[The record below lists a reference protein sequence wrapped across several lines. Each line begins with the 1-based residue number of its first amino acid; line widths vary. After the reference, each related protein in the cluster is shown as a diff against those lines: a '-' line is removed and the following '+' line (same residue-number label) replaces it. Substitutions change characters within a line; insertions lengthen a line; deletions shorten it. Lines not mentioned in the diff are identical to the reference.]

1 MKGCNNDSTQFSNRR
16 RWFHHFMMY
25 GFLLCFGATVTGTIY
40 DYIFGWIAPYDYL
53 SLPVVLG
60 TVGGVMIIIGTTGL
74 TWLKLKI
81 HDGPSWKAIFG
92 MDYAF
97 LVLLLW
103 VSFTGL
109 ILLFLRETTAMGLLL
124 IVHLGVVAAFFAIL
138 PYSKFVHILF
148 RLGSLLKYHNEK

>member
-74 TWLKLKI
+74 T
-81 HDGPSWKAIFG
+81 
-92 MDYAF
+92 
-97 LVLLLW
+97 
-103 VSFTGL
+103 
-109 ILLFLRETTAMGLLL
+109 LLFLRETTAMGLLL